1 MKRPQV
7 LRVAKRGRKKVL
19 TDRRRRTFMG
29 GRAGKWFGQLAD
41 GGEGGVQGGKRGK
54 APCLPPG
61 SSGYANFAA
70 TVCKVPLPASGSSG
84 LAADG
89 AGSEAH
95 GLLLRADSGAP
106 ERGGQ
111 GKEWPRAFLWLN
123 RMRNR
128 RRRRNR
134 PAHVRQGR
142 SMGGQPDTGKK
153 EPGFSAGLGD
163 GTEDVIIRP
172 SALRCRSFQR
182 RPPVR

>member
-7 LRVAKRGRKKVL
+7 LRIAKRGRKKVL

-54 APCLPPG
+54 APCLHP
-61 SSGYANFAA
+61 
-70 TVCKVPLPASGSSG
+70 GSSG

-95 GLLLRADSGAP
+95 GLHLRTDSGAP

-142 SMGGQPDTGKK
+142 SMGGQPGTGKK
-153 EPGFSAGLGD
+153 EPGLSAGLGD